1 MEMLGG
7 LITLAA
13 LDFEFDLD
21 LAFLHPAEMH
31 KAAQTPPPLPRRGPQ
46 KSGLACRL
54 VSSV

>member
-31 KAAQTPPPLPRRGPQ
+31 KAAKTPPPLPRRRRGAQ
-46 KSGLACRL
+46 KSGLACL
-54 VSSV
+54 AC